1 MMVSS
6 ILKKIFDKDKR
17 MERKVKYH
25 FMDNG
30 LVFDDNF
37 NDAEF
42 RLLSYY
48 QSFTDAN
55 GEKSK
60 WDIFD
65 EKTQKDL
72 NWSHG
77 KLARTK
83 KKLKEKGYLY
93 IVQVHA
99 TKYTY
104 YFGKNAK
111 EMYESTLIKEEK

>member
-1 MMVSS
+1 MFDRD
-6 ILKKIFDKDKR
+6 KKMDK
-17 MERKVKYH
+17 KVDYH

-30 LVFDDNF
+30 LVQDTKF

-48 QSFTDAN
+48 QSFTDKT
-55 GEKSK
+55 GEKGE
-60 WDIFD
+60 WDVFD
-65 EKTQKDL
+65 VKTQKDL

-77 KLARTK
+77 KLARAK
-83 KKLKEKGYLY
+83 KRLKDKGYLY

-99 TKYTY
+99 TKYKY

-111 EMYESTLIKEEK
+111 DMYEEEIKNKKVKFEHKGVK